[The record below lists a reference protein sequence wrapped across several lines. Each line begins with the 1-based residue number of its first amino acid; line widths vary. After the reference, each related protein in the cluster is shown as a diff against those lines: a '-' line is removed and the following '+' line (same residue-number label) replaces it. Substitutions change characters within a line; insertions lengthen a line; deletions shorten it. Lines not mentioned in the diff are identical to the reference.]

1 MVGAVLESKR
11 ICFIFSSIC
20 RYYNRKSNPNAYYYR
35 FNDPGVP
42 QATGAWSAEEK
53 KKFMNLIKEGVDY
66 QVFFFFLSLFLLVG
80 HFFYVYSWP
89 CWLSMLQFLPV
100 SSLPLYYTNS
110 LLVNDGEIIDDN
122 YVYDEK
128 KGKYKFQFRD
138 KDGKC
143 IS

>member
-1 MVGAVLESKR
+1 
-11 ICFIFSSIC
+11 
-20 RYYNRKSNPNAYYYR
+20 
-35 FNDPGVP
+35 
-42 QATGAWSAEEK
+42 
-53 KKFMNLIKEGVDY
+53 
-66 QVFFFFLSLFLLVG
+66 
-80 HFFYVYSWP
+80 
-89 CWLSMLQFLPV
+89 MLQFLPV

-143 IS
+143 ISWTGVKLLL